1 MNQGTKMIKLKAFFP
16 ALTVALLLSSAAFG
30 ADVSGRWKGSMPGRE
45 GNSRDVSFDFKVDSA
60 KLTGKFIGPL
70 GRSIDITDGK
80 IEGDN
85 LSFKVALE
93 VGGTAYNMNY
103 NGKIS
108 GDEIQMKV
116 IREGAPRSSEFTL
129 KRAGS

>member
-1 MNQGTKMIKLKAFFP
+1 MFEFRGMIP
-16 ALTVALLLSSAAFG
+16 ALAVLMVTPAMA
-30 ADVSGRWKGSMPGRE
+30 ADVNGRWKGSMPGRE
-45 GNSRDVSFDFKVDSA
+45 GNARDVSFDFKAGGA
-60 KLTGKFIGPL
+60 KLDGKFIGPQ

-93 VGGTAYNMNY
+93 F
-103 NGKIS
+103 NGASFQMSYSGKLA

-116 IREGAPRSSEFTL
+116 VREGAPRAAEFTL